1 MKNERNVRSLQNNRA
16 SAKVRINISS
26 IAGIEFLG
34 LCPLVN
40 LAFKNH
46 SIRKLFLKY
55 LLNWGRLHGM
65 DLVVVHALLIFQNM
79 YICIVSRCIYVS
91 CKYCI
96 SRIFKIQSNNQDD
109 NKSMFQW
116 ILFNQIKSKHEG
128 KRRKSSSFPPSFIPK
143 CDPSFSTCFQQKPFV
158 KNGFIFPPQKKT
170 KFGL

>member
-1 MKNERNVRSLQNNRA
+1 MKYERNVCSLQNNRA

-46 SIRKLFLKY
+46 LIRKLFLKY

-79 YICIVSRCIYVS
+79 YICMSRCIYVS

-96 SRIFKIQSNNQDD
+96 SRIFKIQYNNQDD

-116 ILFNQIKSKHEG
+116 ILFNQIKSNQIQT
-128 KRRKSSSFPPSFIPK
+128 RR
-143 CDPSFSTCFQQKPFV
+143 
-158 KNGFIFPPQKKT
+158 
-170 KFGL
+170 